1 MKIVND
7 SNKQSVDL
15 DQLIEDTFQKY
26 AAVFFSE
33 IDGQLYSYRPLGRK
47 EYKDILTNENLNDW
61 DKQDAIVK
69 TAVVYPPDLDLD
81 DCPAGI
87 PDQLCNDIVEKSCLD
102 PESMLYLLHMQRQE
116 AEQLGSEMA
125 CVIAEAFPSYTM
137 DEIESWN
144 NFKFMKI
151 YAQAEWVLKN
161 IRGVQFQL
169 DIIDYLAEVA
179 GVSTQELVDMG
190 IKSEENYPAQPPQQP
205 APLYQEYQQ
214 PRPQPQP
221 QQAAPAAKG
230 NGKMTQEQMRAYQD
244 FVRQHPEFADAMQ
257 YDSAFTGFETQTA
270 DTVNPALRPGWYH
283 NH

>member
-1 MKIVND
+1 MKIVSD
-7 SNKQSVDL
+7 SNKQSVEL
-15 DQLIEDTFQKY
+15 DYLIEETFQKY
-26 AAVFFSE
+26 SAVFFSE

-47 EYKDILTNENLNDW
+47 EYKDILSNENLNEW

-69 TAVVYPPDLDLD
+69 TAIIYPTNFNLD
-81 DCPAGI
+81 DCPAGV
-87 PDQLCNDIVEKSCLD
+87 PDQLCNDIIEKSCLD

-125 CVIAEAFPSYTM
+125 CIIAEAFPNYSL

-144 NFKFMKI
+144 NFKFMKV

-161 IRGVQFQL
+161 IRGVQFQI
-169 DIIDYLAEVA
+169 DVVDYLAEIA
-179 GVSTQELVDMG
+179 GVTNDELVSMG
-190 IKSEENYPAQPPQQP
+190 IKEEISQPQP
-205 APLYQEYQQ
+205 AYQ
-214 PRPQPQP
+214 PQPQP
-221 QQAAPAAKG
+221 QPMPRPQQPAAAASKQNG
-230 NGKMTQEQMRAYQD
+230 NGKMTPEQMRAYQD

>member
-1 MKIVND
+1 MKLVND
-7 SNKQSVDL
+7 SNKQSIDL
-15 DQLIEDTFQKY
+15 DLLIEETLQKY
-26 AAVFFSE
+26 SAVFFSE
-33 IDGQLYSYRPLGRK
+33 IEGQLYSYRPLGRK
-47 EYKDILTNENLNDW
+47 EYKDIVTNENLNEW

-69 TAVVYPPDLDLD
+69 AALIYPTDFNLD

-87 PDQLCNDIVEKSCLD
+87 PDKLCQDIIEKSCLD
-102 PESMLYLLHMQRQE
+102 PESMLYLLHMNRQE

-125 CVIAEAFPSYTM
+125 CIIAEAFPNYNL

-144 NFKFMKI
+144 IFKFMKV

-169 DIIDYLAEVA
+169 DIVDYLAEVA
-179 GVSTQELVDMG
+179 GVTTQELVDMG
-190 IKSEENYPAQPPQQP
+190 IKSADDYPAQPQQQYS
-205 APLYQEYQQ
+205 APSQQQYQQ
-214 PRPQPQP
+214 PKP
-221 QQAAPAAKG
+221 QAAPTPKG
-230 NGKMTQEQMRAYQD
+230 NEKMTPEQMRAYQD

-257 YDSAFTGFETQTA
+257 YDSAFTGFNTQTA

>member
-1 MKIVND
+1 MKIVNS
-7 SNKQSVDL
+7 SNNNQSVDL
-15 DQLIEDTFQKY
+15 DVLIEETFQKY
-26 AAVFFSE
+26 DAVFFSE
-33 IDGQLYSYRPLGRK
+33 IEGQLFSYRPLGRK
-47 EYKDILTNENLNDW
+47 EYKDIVTNENISEL
-61 DKQDAIVK
+61 DKQDAIVQ
-69 TAVVYPPDLDLD
+69 AALIYPVDYDLD

-87 PDQLCNDIVEKSCLD
+87 PDQLCNDIIEKSCLD
-102 PESMLYLLHMQRQE
+102 PESMIYLLHMNRLE

-125 CVIAEAFPSYTM
+125 CIIAEAFPSYSI

-169 DIIDYLAEVA
+169 DVIDYLAEVA
-179 GVSTQELVDMG
+179 GVTSEELDSMG
-190 IKSEENYPAQPPQQP
+190 IVRATDT
-205 APLYQEYQQ
+205 
-214 PRPQPQP
+214 PQPQP
-221 QQAAPAAKG
+221 VPQPQAQVKSQPQPQAQNKG
-230 NGKMTQEQMRAYQD
+230 NGKMSPEQMRAYQD
-244 FVRQHPEFADAMQ
+244 FIRQHPEFADAMQ

>member
-1 MKIVND
+1 MKLVND
-7 SNKQSVDL
+7 SNKQSIDL
-15 DQLIEDTFQKY
+15 DLLIEETFQKY
-26 AAVFFSE
+26 SAVFFSE
-33 IDGQLYSYRPLGRK
+33 IEGQLYSYRPLGRK
-47 EYKDILTNENLNDW
+47 EYKDIVTNENLDEW

-69 TAVVYPPDLDLD
+69 AALIYPTDFNLD

-87 PDQLCNDIVEKSCLD
+87 PDKLCQDIIEKSCLD
-102 PESMLYLLHMQRQE
+102 PESMLYLLHMNRQE

-125 CVIAEAFPSYTM
+125 CIIAEAFPNYNL

-144 NFKFMKI
+144 NFKFMKV

-169 DIIDYLAEVA
+169 DIVDYLAEVA
-179 GVSTQELVDMG
+179 GVTTQELVDMG
-190 IKSEENYPAQPPQQP
+190 IKSADDYPAQPQQQYS
-205 APLYQEYQQ
+205 APSQQQYQQ
-214 PRPQPQP
+214 PKP
-221 QQAAPAAKG
+221 QAAPAPKG
-230 NGKMTQEQMRAYQD
+230 NEKMTPEQMRAYQD

-257 YDSAFTGFETQTA
+257 YDSAFTGFNTQTA

>member
-1 MKIVND
+1 MKIVSD
-7 SNKQSVDL
+7 SNKQTVDL
-15 DQLIEDTFQKY
+15 DYLIEEAFQKHS
-26 AAVFFSE
+26 AVFFSE

-47 EYKDILTNENLNDW
+47 EYKDILTNENISDL

-69 TAVVYPPDLDLD
+69 TALIYPPNLDLD
-81 DCPAGI
+81 DCPAGV
-87 PDQLCNDIVEKSCLD
+87 PNQLCNDIVEKSCLD
-102 PESMLYLLHMQRQE
+102 PESMLYLLHMERQE

-125 CVIAEAFPSYTM
+125 CIIAEAFPNYSLE
-137 DEIESWN
+137 EIESWN

-169 DIIDYLAEVA
+169 DIIDYLAEIA
-179 GVSTQELVDMG
+179 EISQEELVNMG
-190 IKSEENYPAQPPQQP
+190 IKDAAPIPQPAYQPQQ
-205 APLYQEYQQ
+205 Q
-214 PRPQPQP
+214 RPQPQP
-221 QQAAPAAKG
+221 QTQQAAPAPKG
-230 NGKMTQEQMRAYQD
+230 NGKMTPEQMRAYQD

>member
-1 MKIVND
+1 MKIVSD
-7 SNKQSVDL
+7 SNKQTVDL
-15 DQLIEDTFQKY
+15 DYLIEETFQKY
-26 AAVFFSE
+26 SAVFFSE

-47 EYKDILTNENLNDW
+47 EYKDILTNESLDDF

-69 TAVVYPPDLDLD
+69 TALIYPIDFDLD
-81 DCPAGI
+81 DCPAGV
-87 PDQLCNDIVEKSCLD
+87 PNQLCTDIVEKSCLD
-102 PESMLYLLHMQRQE
+102 PESMLYLLHMNRQE

-125 CVIAEAFPSYTM
+125 CIIAEAFPNYSI

-161 IRGVQFQL
+161 IRGVQFQI
-169 DIIDYLAEVA
+169 DIVDYLAEVA
-179 GVSTQELVDMG
+179 GVTDEELVQMG
-190 IKSEENYPAQPPQQP
+190 IKNEVEQPQP
-205 APLYQEYQQ
+205 AY
-214 PRPQPQP
+214 RPQPQ
-221 QQAAPAAKG
+221 QQPVASAAVPKQG
-230 NGKMTQEQMRAYQD
+230 NSKMSPEQMRAYQD

-257 YDSAFTGFETQTA
+257 YDSAFTGFESQTA

>member
-15 DQLIEDTFQKY
+15 DVLIEETFQKFN
-26 AAVFFSE
+26 AVFFSE
-33 IDGQLYSYRPLGRK
+33 IDGQLYAYRPLGRK

-61 DKQDAIVK
+61 DKQDAICK

-81 DCPAGI
+81 ECPAGL
-87 PDQLCNDIVEKSCLD
+87 PEKLCDDIVIKSCLD
-102 PESMLYLLHMQRQE
+102 PENMVYLIHMNRQE

-125 CVIAEAFPSYTM
+125 CIITEAFPSYTI
-137 DEIESWN
+137 DEIETWN
-144 NFKFMKI
+144 NFKFTKI

-169 DIIDYLAEVA
+169 DVVDYLADVA
-179 GVSTQELVDMG
+179 GMTAEDLIEMG
-190 IKSEENYPAQPPQQP
+190 IKTEED
-205 APLYQEYQQ
+205 YQL
-214 PRPQPQP
+214 PPQPQP
-221 QQAAPAAKG
+221 QQQYKPEPRPQPQQQPQQQSKG
-230 NGKMTQEQMRAYQD
+230 NGGKMTPEQMKAYQD